1 MSRTLTPNDRRIA
14 ILTKQDWKDIF
25 ELRDDLDE
33 EDRGLLR
40 KLIKRTEKLE
50 KAVGTARRI
59 LDTVDT
65 EGE

>member
-50 KAVGTARRI
+50 KAVGTVRRI